1 MMLDNDG
8 VSQQSHLQ
16 KLSIQTFNKYNAMYL
31 HVRSYTVSSY
41 VSYVPIQFSHY
52 NLQYKATNCWQANL
66 IAVIS

>member
-41 VSYVPIQFSHY
+41 VPIQFSHY
-52 NLQYKATNCWQANL
+52 NLQYKATNC
-66 IAVIS
+66 